1 VSKRPTQLRAP
12 ELATKLARDLE
23 EWALVREKV
32 LTRLDVRS
40 ARKARSLASALRN
53 AMTGPPASLET
64 LIREGQSLLLLV
76 AAPDDDAPRERPTPT
91 DAERPRKEDA
101 AYGSGVN
108 VRRDTVPQPS
118 APRLNVLVV
127 DDDPVVRT
135 LMVRRLAA
143 IAQVDSVGSIEDA
156 RALLARD
163 TYDVVVSDLDLNG
176 QSGAALLAEVAKSHP
191 LTRRILFTGTPEALQ
206 ESLRTVC
213 HELLEKSSGVSQLI
227 EAVSPPL
234 FTDDSPTPDYTK
246 RDVVSGEHATG
257 DEVDL
262 PATKPHRSR

>member
-1 VSKRPTQLRAP
+1 VSKRPTQQRAP
-12 ELATKLARDLE
+12 ELATRLARELE

-40 ARKARSLASALRN
+40 ARKARSLAAALRHAVN
-53 AMTGPPASLET
+53 GPPASLET
-64 LIREGQSLLLLV
+64 LIREGEALLLLV
-76 AAPDDDAPRERPTPT
+76 AAPDDDGPADRTTPSEPERL
-91 DAERPRKEDA
+91 RKEEPP
-101 AYGSGVN
+101 AYGSGVK
-108 VRRDTVPQPS
+108 VRRDTVPQSS

-163 TYDVVVSDLDLNG
+163 IYDVVVSDLDLAG
-176 QSGAALLAEVAKSHP
+176 ASGAVLLAEIARDHP
-191 LTRRILFTGTPEALQ
+191 LTRRILFTGTPEAL
-206 ESLRTVC
+206 EASLRNVC
-213 HELLEKSSGVSQLI
+213 HELLEKSAGVSQLL

-246 RDVVSGEHATG
+246 QGAA
-257 DEVDL
+257 DEADL
-262 PATKPHRSR
+262 PATKPQRR

>member
-1 VSKRPTQLRAP
+1 MSKRPTQPRAP

-40 ARKARSLASALRN
+40 ARKARGLASALRT
-53 AMTGPPASLET
+53 ALHGPAESLET
-64 LIREGQSLLLLV
+64 LIREGEALLLLV
-76 AAPDDDAPRERPTPT
+76 AAPDDDAPADRAVRTEAARPPKGEP
-91 DAERPRKEDA
+91 AL
-101 AYGSGVN
+101 GSGVKM
-108 VRRDTVPQPS
+108 RRDTVPQPS
-118 APRLNVLVV
+118 PPRLNVLVV

-135 LMVRRLAA
+135 LIVRRLAA

-163 TYDVVVSDLDLNG
+163 TYDVVVSDLDIAG
-176 QSGAALLAEVAKSHP
+176 ASGAALLAEIARDHP

-213 HELLEKSSGVSQLI
+213 HELLEKAGGVSQLM

-234 FTDDSPTPDYTK
+234 FVDEPTPDYNK
-246 RDVVSGEHATG
+246 RDVVSGEHASG
-257 DEVDL
+257 EEADL
-262 PATKPHRSR
+262 PSAKPHRR